1 MGTPVIKFHLRKL
14 MKPVDPIP
22 RYEQL
27 KMKTGKSLRY
37 IIQNDGLEI
46 YRLLVAVEANSKR
59 RWWEISG

>member
-1 MGTPVIKFHLRKL
+1 MKFHLRKL
-14 MKPVDPIP
+14 MKPVNQTP
-22 RYEQL
+22 RYKQL